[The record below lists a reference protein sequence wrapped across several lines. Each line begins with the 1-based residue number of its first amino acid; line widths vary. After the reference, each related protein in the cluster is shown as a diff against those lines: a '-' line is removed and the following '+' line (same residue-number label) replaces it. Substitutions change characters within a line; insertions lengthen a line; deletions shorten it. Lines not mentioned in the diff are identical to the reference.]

1 MSQTNSPTWAIA
13 FIIGSLLNIGL
24 FLVLPKLGRTDPPA
38 PPPVITLD
46 FVAWQLPVKEKAPEA
61 KPKPKPKKVVE
72 KKEKPKQQLK
82 KPEPKPAEPVK
93 PKPVE
98 KPVFTEEP
106 EITPPDEPPKPIE
119 PEPVEEPVL
128 PTVAETAE
136 NIVDEEELP
145 TPAPIFQLTSM
156 PRMIHRETPIY
167 PAIMRAQGK
176 EGKVRLE
183 VLIDSKGKIRKVTV
197 IKSAGEAFDK
207 AAIAA
212 ISNSSF
218 TPGNIDGKPVAVLL
232 KLPVNF
238 TLR

>member
-24 FLVLPKLGRTDPPA
+24 FLVLPNLGRTDPPA

-61 KPKPKPKKVVE
+61 KPKPKPKKVAE
-72 KKEKPKQQLK
+72 KKVKPKQQLK
-82 KPEPKPAEPVK
+82 KPESKPVEPVK

-128 PTVAETAE
+128 PTVAETDE
-136 NIVDEEELP
+136 NIIDEEELP
-145 TPAPIFQLTSM
+145 TPAPIFLLTNF
-156 PRMIHRETPIY
+156 PRFIHREIPVYPPILK
-167 PAIMRAQGK
+167 MQRK
-176 EGKVRLE
+176 EGKVTLE
-183 VLIDSKGKIRKVTV
+183 VLIDAKGKIRNITV
-197 IKSAGEAFDK
+197 LKSAGDIFDQ
-207 AAIAA
+207 AAITAV
-212 ISNSSF
+212 SKSSF
-218 TPGNIDGKPVAVLL
+218 SPANINGKPVSTNYRIPVSFSL
-232 KLPVNF
+232 K
-238 TLR
+238 